1 MSKRFE
7 GMGVH
12 EVQRVGLVG
21 CGRMGSAMALHLLAA
36 GWPVTVTDV
45 DLEAR
50 DRLVEGGA
58 SGAATAREVA
68 EASDLVLTAVV
79 DDAQVRDAV
88 AGPEGALA
96 GARPGT
102 VIAVCASVRPD
113 TCTELAAAADERG
126 SHVIDV
132 ALVRGER
139 GAEAGRLLLYCGGAE
154 DVIDACRSAFS
165 AFATDV
171 VAVGGVGA
179 GQVAKTAN
187 NILLWACIRADLEA
201 LRLGRA
207 LGVEPS
213 VLRSVLSLGS
223 GANRVLD
230 EWGQHRLRWPRKDL
244 DTAVALAE
252 EAGVDVPLVR
262 ALGPLMEELS
272 VSDLHELT

>member
-1 MSKRFE
+1 VAVR
-7 GMGVH
+7 
-12 EVQRVGLVG
+12 EVQRIGLVG

-45 DLEAR
+45 NPEAR

-68 EASDLVLTAVV
+68 EGSDLVLTVVV
-79 DDAQVRDAV
+79 DDAQVRQAV
-88 AGPEGALA
+88 AGPDGALA
-96 GARPGT
+96 GARSGT
-102 VIAVCASVRPD
+102 VVAVCASVRPD
-113 TCTELAAAADERG
+113 TCRELAAGGTDLG
-126 SHVIDV
+126 VHVIDV

-139 GAEAGRLLLYCGGAE
+139 GAEAGRLLLFCGGPE
-154 DVIDACRSAFS
+154 GVIDACRPALS

-171 VAVGGVGA
+171 VVVGEVGA

-213 VLRSVLSLGS
+213 VLRGVLSLGS

-230 EWGQHRLRWPRKDL
+230 EWGQHRLRWPGKDL
-244 DTAVALAE
+244 ETAVALAE
-252 EAGVDVPLVR
+252 EAGVDAPLVR

-272 VSDLHELT
+272 VNDLQDLA